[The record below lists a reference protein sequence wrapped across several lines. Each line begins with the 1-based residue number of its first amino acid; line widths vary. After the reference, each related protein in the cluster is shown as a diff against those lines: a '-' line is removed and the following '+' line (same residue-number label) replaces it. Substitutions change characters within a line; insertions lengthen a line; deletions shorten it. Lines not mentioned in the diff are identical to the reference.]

1 MVAKSLQI
9 YSGSRLESLTP
20 VRVSSTRLGCSK
32 RQAWMLGGCRERR
45 RTALGDATLL
55 DELAG
60 SSGSCGTHHVYSAS
74 PHPTLVH
81 TRCLVYWQKRLQ
93 KFPPSSTM
101 GCISS
106 ASTHIKRLSAHTLS
120 TTECRLVLTCGVL
133 LLVSV
138 WSCVPGSIRTKAQAM
153 AAGVAHCSL
162 QCELH
167 PLMTKAPKTHP
178 PRTNQQ

>member
-32 RQAWMLGGCRERR
+32 RQACMSGGCRERR

-60 SSGSCGTHHVYSAS
+60 SSGSCGTPHIYSAS
-74 PHPTLVH
+74 PHPTLVR
-81 TRCLVYWQKRLQ
+81 TPCLIYWQKRLQ

-101 GCISS
+101 GCISIE
-106 ASTHIKRLSAHTLS
+106 STHIKRLSAHILGAM
-120 TTECRLVLTCGVL
+120 ECQLVLTCGGL
-133 LLVSV
+133 LLVCV

-153 AAGVAHCSL
+153 AAVVTRCSL

-167 PLMTKAPKTHP
+167 PLMTKAPKTRP